1 MRGFPRDR
9 ACTTTTRWNRGNAGS
24 PQWTTELVIHVELR
38 RVLVVVSIHA
48 RPDGLQRRTPQQ
60 GYAVASCIQGHLPIR
75 EKSPMCR
82 RNLQPCLL
90 MRALYRNLPCQEGA
104 PAVTLLRPLW
114 SRKSRL
120 HRRAMTA
127 TSSASLRRSQRR
139 SLMKT
144 TTIVQADLVR
154 HELLDHSLEYATS
167 PWAKLSRIGQ
177 TSTLHHR

>member
-9 ACTTTTRWNRGNAGS
+9 AFTMNTRWNLGSAGS
-24 PQWTTELVIHVELR
+24 PRWITELEIHVELSQA
-38 RVLVVVSIHA
+38 LVVVSIHA
-48 RPDGLQRRTPQQ
+48 RPDGLQRRTLQQ
-60 GYAVASCIQGHLPIR
+60 GYAVASCIQGHLLIR

-82 RNLQPCLL
+82 RNRPPCPL

-120 HRRAMTA
+120 HRRAMTG
-127 TSSASLRRSQRR
+127 TSNASLRRSQRR
-139 SLMKT
+139 SLTKT

-154 HELLDHSLEYATS
+154 HELHDHSLEYATS
-167 PWAKLSRIGQ
+167 P
-177 TSTLHHR
+177 